1 MDQIESGDQI
11 ILYDPEK
18 TRKAYSTME
27 TGDAERCGCSYCR
40 NFAAQRST
48 VYPDNFRRLLA
59 QLGIDPEKEGEVF
72 EYNPEGILRAYGG
85 WFYFA
90 GELIE
95 PGEPSTDSR
104 CGFQYHFADAKRLPA
119 PSADFGQS
127 VAAIEFYAKLPW
139 VISEQP

>member
-1 MDQIESGDQI
+1 MRV
-11 ILYDPEK
+11 LVLPEF
-18 TRKAYSTME
+18 
-27 TGDAERCGCSYCR
+27 CR
-40 NFAAQRST
+40 SEKHRLN
-48 VYPDNFRRLLA
+48 PDNFRRLLA

-95 PGEPSTDSR
+95 PGEPSTDSH

-119 PSADFGQS
+119 PSADFGDLSQPY
-127 VAAIEFYAKLPW
+127 EFYAKLPW